1 MAQGWN
7 INATTDK
14 IDFLEAPPTGT
25 NNVLVKEFA
34 SGAIGGTDAFALGAW
49 SGEFGWPSEIEFFAD
64 RLWFAGTPTD
74 PQLIWGTQ
82 IADYSNFGKSTPI
95 VDSDAVSFAIN
106 ARQVNAVMDLVPLD
120 KMIVLAKGGEFLM
133 SGGQDDV
140 ITPSTISIKPQSYRG
155 TGGLQ
160 AEVVGD
166 TAIFVQEQGQ
176 RVYDIGYRFEADG
189 YKPQDIS
196 VWAAH
201 LVAGYE
207 LQRMRWMPGPWS
219 VIWFVRNDGVQLGC
233 TYMPEQ
239 EVIGWHRHDS
249 GRNVNGDGSD
259 AIEDIVS
266 LPGSTQSELFAV
278 VKRTVNGVTKRY
290 IEQLAPDFVADEL
303 DFHYVDSG
311 LVYDGRNTTAKT
323 MTLTGGVN
331 WNDEEALALVA
342 SASTFSNPG
351 DIGDAVKLEITVSET
366 DPNTGVASDVTYAI
380 SVQITEYT
388 SPGQVVV
395 TPTGVVPEALR
406 GVPTSTW
413 TFQRDTISGL
423 DHLEGR
429 EVAILSDANVH
440 QKLVVT
446 DGAITL
452 SQPGGVVHVGLPY
465 RAHIETLEVNNPGGA
480 GVRDA
485 KKLLTSV
492 GLLVQSTRG
501 IKACGGTLRDEY
513 TYELPQ
519 REFEDWGTP
528 TQPTTGYVEI
538 PVSAEWGENNGH
550 GHIISDDPLPMT
562 ILAIVPRVM
571 VSDRVA

>member
-1 MAQGWN
+1 MAQGWT

-14 IDFLEAPPTGT
+14 IDFLEAPPSGT
-25 NNVLVKEFA
+25 NNVVVKEFA
-34 SGAIGGTDAFALGAW
+34 SGAVGGSDAFALGAW
-49 SGEFGWPSEIEFFAD
+49 SSEYGWPSEIEFFAD
-64 RLWFAGTPTD
+64 RLWFAGTPLD

-196 VWAAH
+196 VWANH
-201 LVAGYE
+201 LVAGYT
-207 LQRMRWMPGPWS
+207 LNRMRWMAGPWS
-219 VIWFVRNDGVQLGC
+219 VIWFARSDGIQLGC

-239 EVIGWHRHDS
+239 EVVGWHRHDT
-249 GRNVNGDGSD
+249 GRNVNADGTD
-259 AIEDIVS
+259 AFEDIVCM
-266 LPGSTQSELFAV
+266 PGGAQTEFFAV

-290 IEQLAPDFVADEL
+290 IEQLAPDYVANEL

-311 LVYDGRNTTAKT
+311 LVYDGRNASATT
-323 MTLTGGVN
+323 MTLTGGTT
-331 WNDEEALALVA
+331 WNDEDALTLTA

-351 DIGDAVKLEITVSET
+351 DIGDGMRLEVTVPEV
-366 DPNTGVASDVTYAI
+366 DPDSGVTSNVTYSI
-380 SVQITEYT
+380 SAQITDFISAT
-388 SPGQVVV
+388 QVTV
-395 TPTGVVPEALR
+395 TPTGVVPVALR
-406 GVPTSTW
+406 GVSTTAW

-423 DHLEGR
+423 GHLEGR
-429 EVAILSDANVH
+429 EVTILSDANVH
-440 QKLVVT
+440 RKLVVSG
-446 DGAITL
+446 GAVTL
-452 SQPGGVVHVGLPY
+452 DRPGGVVHIGLGY
-465 RAHIETLEVNNPGGA
+465 RAHIETLEVNNPGGP

-492 GLLVQSTRG
+492 GLLLQSTRG
-501 IKACGGTLRDEY
+501 IKVCGGTLNDEY

-519 REFEDWGTP
+519 REFEPWGTP
-528 TQPTTGYVEI
+528 TQPLTGYAEV

-562 ILAIVPRVM
+562 VLAIVPRVM
-571 VSDRVA
+571 VSDPVA

>member
-7 INATTDK
+7 IDATADK
-14 IDFLEAPPTGT
+14 ITFLEAPPSGT
-25 NNVLVKEFA
+25 NNIVVKEFA
-34 SGAIGGTDAFALGAW
+34 SGAVGGTDAFALGAW
-49 SGEFGWPSEIEFFAD
+49 SNSFGWPSEIEFFAD
-64 RLWFAGTPTD
+64 RLWFAGTPLD

-160 AEVVGD
+160 AEVLGD

-196 VWAAH
+196 VWANH
-201 LVAGYE
+201 LVAGYR
-207 LQRMRWMPGPWS
+207 LNRMRWMPGPWA

-239 EVIGWHRHDS
+239 EVIGWHRHDT

-259 AIEDIVS
+259 GFEDIVC
-266 LPGSTQSELFAV
+266 LPGDVQSEYFAI
-278 VKRTVNGVTKRY
+278 VKRTINGVTKRY
-290 IEQLAPDFVADEL
+290 IEQLSPDYVDDEL
-303 DFHYVDSG
+303 DFHYVDCG
-311 LVYDGRNTTAKT
+311 LVYDGRNTTATT
-323 MTLTGGVN
+323 MALFGGVT
-331 WNDEEALALVA
+331 WDDEEALTLMA
-342 SASTFSNPG
+342 SASMFSNPG
-351 DIGDAVKLEITVSET
+351 DIGDGMRLEVTVPET
-366 DPNTGVASDVTYAI
+366 DPESGVTSDVTYGI
-380 SVQITEYT
+380 DVQITDYISAT
-388 SPGQVVV
+388 QVTV
-395 TPTGVVPEALR
+395 TPTGVVPEPLR
-406 GVPTSTW
+406 GVATTAW

-423 DHLEGR
+423 GHLEGR
-429 EVAILSDANVH
+429 EVTILSDANVH
-440 QKLVVT
+440 RKLVVAG
-446 DGAITL
+446 GAVTL
-452 SQPGGVVHVGLPY
+452 DRPGGVVHIGLSY
-465 RAHIETLEVNNPGGA
+465 RAHIETLEVNNPGGP

-485 KKLLTSV
+485 KKLLTSI
-492 GLLVQSTRG
+492 GLLLQNTRG
-501 IKACGGTLRDEY
+501 VKLCGGTLNDEY
-513 TYELPQ
+513 LYEVPQ

-528 TQPTTGYVEI
+528 TQPLTGYAET

-550 GHIISDDPLPMT
+550 GHIVSDDPLPMT
-562 ILAIVPRVM
+562 VLAIVPRVM

>member
-1 MAQGWN
+1 MAQGWT
-7 INATTDK
+7 IDAAGDK
-14 IDFLEAPPTGT
+14 INFLEPPPSGT

-49 SGEFGWPSEIEFFAD
+49 SGEYGWPSEIEFFAD

-74 PQLIWGTQ
+74 PQMIWGTQ

-196 VWAAH
+196 VWAGH

-219 VIWFVRNDGVQLGC
+219 VIWFVRNDGVKLGC

-239 EVIGWHRHDS
+239 EVIGWHRHDT
-249 GRNVNGDGSD
+249 GRNASGDGSD
-259 AIEDIVS
+259 AFEDIVC
-266 LPGSTQSELFAV
+266 LPGNAQSEMFAV
-278 VKRTVNGVTKRY
+278 VKRTVNGITRRY
-290 IEQLAPDFVADEL
+290 IEQLSPDFVADEL
-303 DFHYVDSG
+303 DYHYVDSG
-311 LVYDGRNTTAKT
+311 LVYDGRNTTATT
-323 MTLTGGVN
+323 MKLTGGSS
-331 WNDEEALALVA
+331 WDEEEALTLV
-342 SASTFSNPG
+342 SSDPLFSNPG
-351 DIGDAVKLEITVSET
+351 DIGDAVKLQTTVAET
-366 DPNTGVASDVTYAI
+366 DPTTGVTSNVDYAI
-380 SVQITEYT
+380 SAQITEYI
-388 SPGQVVV
+388 SPTLVTV
-395 TPTGVVPEALR
+395 TPAGVVPSALR
-406 GVPTSTW
+406 NKATTAW

-429 EVAILSDANVH
+429 EVAVLSDANVH
-440 QKLVVT
+440 KKLVVT

-452 SQPGGVVHVGLPY
+452 SQPGGVVHVGLAY

-492 GLLVQSTRG
+492 GLLLQSTRG
-501 IKACGGTLRDEY
+501 VKACGGKLSDEY

-550 GHIISDDPLPMT
+550 GHILSDDPLPMT
-562 ILAIVPRVM
+562 ILGIVPRVM

>member
-1 MAQGWN
+1 MSQGWN
-7 INATTDK
+7 IDATADK
-14 IDFLEAPPTGT
+14 ITFLEAPPAGT
-25 NNVLVKEFA
+25 NNIVVKEFA
-34 SGAIGGTDAFALGAW
+34 SGAVGGSDAFALGAW
-49 SGEFGWPSEIEFFAD
+49 SNEFGWPSEIEFFAD

-82 IADYSNFGKSTPI
+82 TADYSNFGKSTPI

-196 VWAAH
+196 VWANH
-201 LVAGYE
+201 LVAGYK
-207 LQRMRWMPGPWS
+207 LNRMRWMPGPWS
-219 VIWFVRNDGVQLGC
+219 VIWFVRSDGVQLGC

-239 EVIGWHRHDS
+239 EVIGWHRHDT
-249 GRNVNGDGSD
+249 GRNVNADGTD
-259 AIEDIVS
+259 AFEDIVC
-266 LPGSTQSELFAV
+266 LPGGAQTEYFAV

-290 IEQLAPDFVADEL
+290 IEQLAPDYVSSEL

-311 LVYDGRNTTAKT
+311 LVYDGRNASATTMK
-323 MTLTGGVN
+323 LTGGTE
-331 WNDEEALALVA
+331 WDDDEALTLTA
-342 SASTFSNPG
+342 SASTFSDPG
-351 DIGDAVKLEITVSET
+351 DIGDAVKLEIVVAET
-366 DPNTGVASDVTYAI
+366 DPDSGITSDVTYSI
-380 SVQITEYT
+380 SAQITEYT
-388 SPGQVVV
+388 SATQVTV

-406 GVPTSTW
+406 GVATATW

-429 EVAILSDANVH
+429 EVAILSDGNVH
-440 QKLVVT
+440 ANLVVT
-446 DGAITL
+446 GGMVTL
-452 SQPGGVVHVGLPY
+452 SNPGGVVHIGLGY
-465 RAHIETLEVNNPGGA
+465 RAHIETLEVNNPGGP

-485 KKLLTSV
+485 KKLLTSI
-492 GLLVQSTRG
+492 GLLLQSTRG
-501 IKACGGTLRDEY
+501 VKLCGGTLNDEY
-513 TYELPQ
+513 LYEIAQ

-528 TQPTTGYVEI
+528 TQPLTGYAEV

-562 ILAIVPRVM
+562 VLAIVPRVM